1 MIKGGK
7 VMFMFKRLSLFLILL
22 LALVFVGACSTTPSS
37 QPAEEEPT
45 ETDSGTETETE
56 KEEEVGVVNIG
67 YSGPLSGPAAF
78 YGNNTLSGVTMAVE
92 EINANG
98 GFEVAG
104 KKYNLN
110 LVSLDDKYLP
120 NETGANAKRLV
131 QENKTPI
138 IFVPHSGG
146 IFATQVFNMQDKFII
161 GAYSSE
167 PKITEVG
174 NPLTV
179 RIPPKYSSYIE
190 PFSKYQMEKFGKKI
204 ALLPTATQYGK
215 DWTAA
220 LEPGWKELGGE
231 VVYKGSI
238 DFSKDTDFF
247 TIVTNALKEKP
258 DVLFVGGPSE
268 PTALVMKQAR
278 ELGFKGGFLIMD
290 QAKLDEIEAVLG
302 GTELIEGSVGVLP
315 LVYSRYAGNE
325 KFIDD
330 YKAEHG
336 KNPGSEAGYHYL
348 ATYLFVEA
356 MKAAGS
362 VDDAEAIRA
371 SIEEGL
377 ANVPADKKIYEIDEI
392 EDNGGLVT
400 PLRMGVVE
408 NGKIVDV
415 SLDQ

>member
-1 MIKGGK
+1 
-7 VMFMFKRLSLFLILL
+7 MFKRFSLLAVLL
-22 LALVFVGACSTTPSS
+22 LTFIVVAACSTTPSS

-45 ETDSGTETETE
+45 DSGTETDTGGEAA
-56 KEEEVGVVNIG
+56 EEEEAGVVNIG

-78 YGNNTLSGVTMAVE
+78 YGENTLSGVTMAVD
-92 EINANG
+92 EINADG
-98 GFEVAG
+98 GFEVDG
-104 KKYNLN
+104 KKYTLN
-110 LVSLDDKYLP
+110 LVTLDDKYLP

-146 IFATQVFNMQDKFII
+146 IFATQVFNTQDNFII

-174 NPLTV
+174 NPLTL

-190 PFSKYQMEKFGKKI
+190 PFSKYQMERFGKKL
-204 ALLPTATQYGK
+204 AMLPTATQYGK
-215 DWTAA
+215 DWATA
-220 LEPGWKELGGE
+220 LEPGWKDLGGE

-247 TIVTNALKEKP
+247 TIVTNALKEEP

-268 PTALVMKQAR
+268 PTALVIKQAR

-302 GTELIEGSVGVLP
+302 GPELIEGSVGVLP
-315 LVYSRYAGNE
+315 LVNSRYEGNE
-325 KFIDD
+325 KFLDD

-348 ATYLFVEA
+348 ATYIFVEA

-362 VDDAEAIRA
+362 VDDPAAIMA
-371 SIEEGL
+371 KVQEGL
-377 ANVPADKKIYEIDEI
+377 GNVPADKKIYEIEEI

-400 PLRMGVVE
+400 PLRMGVIE
-408 NGKIVDV
+408 DGKIVDV
-415 SLDQ
+415 SLEQ

>member
-1 MIKGGK
+1 
-7 VMFMFKRLSLFLILL
+7 MFKMSKTILFLLL
-22 LALVFVGACSTTPSS
+22 FFVLLVSACSSTPSS
-37 QPAEEEPT
+37 KP
-45 ETDSGTETETE
+45 ETEPKEAE
-56 KEEEVGVVNIG
+56 KEPEKEPEVVVEEVAGVVNIG
-67 YSGPLSGPAAF
+67 YSGPLSGPAAY
-78 YGNNTLSGVTMAVE
+78 YGENTLSGVKMAVE

-98 GFEVAG
+98 GFEVNG
-104 KKYNLN
+104 KKFNLN

-120 NETGANAKRLV
+120 NETGANAKRLI

-146 IFATQVFNMQDKFII
+146 IFATQVFNMQEKFII

-167 PKITEVG
+167 PKLTEQG
-174 NPLTV
+174 NSLTV

-190 PFSKYQMEKFGKKI
+190 PFSKYQMERYGKKI

-215 DWTAA
+215 DWTSV
-220 LEPGWKELGGE
+220 LEPGWTDLGGE
-231 VVYKGSI
+231 IVYKGSI
-238 DFSKDTDFF
+238 DFSKDTDFY

-258 DVLFVGGPSE
+258 DVLFVGGPSQ
-268 PTALVMKQAR
+268 PTALVIKQAR

-315 LVYSRYAGNE
+315 LIYSKYEGNE
-325 KFIDD
+325 KFIND
-330 YKAEHG
+330 YTAKHG

-371 SIEEGL
+371 QIQTGL
-377 ANVPADKKIYEIDEI
+377 NTLADDKKIYDITEV
-392 EDNGGLVT
+392 EDNGGLIT
-400 PLRMGVVE
+400 LLRMAVVE
-408 NGKIVDV
+408 DGKIVDV
-415 SLDQ
+415 SLAK

>member
-1 MIKGGK
+1 
-7 VMFMFKRLSLFLILL
+7 MFTFKKLSLFFLLILT
-22 LALVFVGACSTTPSS
+22 LVLVSACSSTPSS
-37 QPAEEEPT
+37 QPAEEKPASNETGKENGTDT
-45 ETDSGTETETE
+45 EVD
-56 KEEEVGVVNIG
+56 EEAGVVNIG

-78 YGNNTLSGVTMAVE
+78 YGKNTLSGLEMAVE

-98 GFEVAG
+98 GFEVSG

-110 LVSLDDKYLP
+110 LVTLDDKYLP

-146 IFATQVFNMQDKFII
+146 IFASQVFNIQEKFII
-161 GAYSSE
+161 GAYTSE
-167 PKITEVG
+167 PKVTEQG
-174 NPLTV
+174 NALTV

-190 PFSKYQMEKFGKKI
+190 PFSKYQMERFGKKI
-204 ALLPTATQYGK
+204 AFLPTATQYGK
-215 DWTAA
+215 DWASV
-220 LEPGWKELGGE
+220 LEPGWKDLGGE

-268 PTALVMKQAR
+268 PTALVIKQAR

-315 LVYSRYAGNE
+315 LVYSKYEGNE
-325 KFIDD
+325 KFIED
-330 YKAEHG
+330 YSKAHG

-348 ATYLFVEA
+348 AAYMFVEA

-362 VDDAEAIRA
+362 VDDPIAIRA
-371 SIEEGL
+371 KLEESL
-377 ANVPADKKIYEIDEI
+377 ANIPADKKIYEIEEI
-392 EDNGGLVT
+392 EENGGLVT
-400 PLRMGVVE
+400 PLRIAVVE
-408 NGKIVDV
+408 DGKIIDK
-415 SLDQ
+415 SLGQ

>member
-1 MIKGGK
+1 
-7 VMFMFKRLSLFLILL
+7 MFKLNKLLFFMLL
-22 LALVFVGACSTTPSS
+22 LFVLMLAACSSTPSS
-37 QPAEEEPT
+37 QPESEPEDT
-45 ETDSGTETETE
+45 ETDPE
-56 KEEEVGVVNIG
+56 KEPEPVVEEEAGTVNIG
-67 YSGPLSGPAAF
+67 YSGPLSGPAAY
-78 YGNNTLSGVTMAVE
+78 YGENTLSGIKMAVE
-92 EINANG
+92 EINGSG

-146 IFATQVFNMQDKFII
+146 IFATQVFNMQEKFII

-167 PKITEVG
+167 PKITEQG
-174 NPLTV
+174 NSLSL
-179 RIPPKYSSYIE
+179 RIPPKYSAYIE
-190 PFSKYQMEKFGKKI
+190 PFSTYQMERYGKKI

-215 DWTAA
+215 DWTSV
-220 LEPGWKELGGE
+220 LEPGWKALGGE
-231 VVYKGSI
+231 VVYNGSI
-238 DFSKDTDFF
+238 DFSKDTDFY
-247 TIVTNALKEKP
+247 TIVTNALQEEP
-258 DVLFVGGPSE
+258 DVLFVGGPSQ
-268 PTALVMKQAR
+268 PTALVIKQAR

-315 LVYSRYAGNE
+315 LIYSKNAGNE
-325 KFIDD
+325 KFITD
-330 YKAEHG
+330 YIAEHG

-356 MKAAGS
+356 MKAAGT
-362 VDDAEAIRA
+362 VEDAEAIMA
-371 SIEEGL
+371 KVQAGL
-377 ANVPADKKIYEIDEI
+377 DALPADKKIYDITELEA
-392 EDNGGLVT
+392 NGGLVT

-408 NGKIVDV
+408 DGKIVDK
-415 SLDQ
+415 SLGE